1 MKNHFI
7 KKQSFLLCKGCL
19 IFKFV
24 RVMSKEMS
32 ELFLINELRFF
43 LIHSKENNYLGKEER
58 RLLIERLAAYNSNE
72 RPVTMESSA
81 IVLKINLT

>member
-1 MKNHFI
+1 
-7 KKQSFLLCKGCL
+7 
-19 IFKFV
+19 
-24 RVMSKEMS
+24 MS